1 MEVIQFPF
9 THTPR
14 QRRTTLTDTDAG
26 RPVSIF
32 SLTCGCTLLLSGTL
46 ADALGPRR
54 AYLSGTALQSVF
66 ALGSGLARSGEVLI
80 AFRGLTGVAA
90 ALCLP
95 SAVALVARSF
105 AEGTRR
111 RNAAFAAMG
120 GAQAVGFAG
129 GLTLGGA
136 LAGSVGWRWV
146 FHLAAVL
153 GAVVGV
159 AAAWALPRAK
169 EREPSLFDAA
179 TWRRLGKDVDWV
191 GALVIST
198 ALALLSYVFAAITG
212 AARSM
217 REPANV
223 AMLCTAL
230 ALLPAFWLW
239 MRRQARLRR
248 PALIPNALWANG
260 AFTTVCAT
268 VFLVWGAFNG
278 VEQFMAFYLEYVRGV
293 APLQSSLYFLP
304 APIAGTLV
312 NVAVGALLPLMQP
325 AVAVPVACAVTAVAP
340 LILALL
346 CRVDGPGYWH
356 AVFEAM
362 ALNVV
367 APDVI
372 YTIANLVI
380 TAAFP
385 EKTQALAGGVFN
397 TMAQI
402 GKSVGL
408 ATTAAV
414 AMRVTAEVQ
423 DGRGNEEALLQGYKA
438 GWWYCFTL
446 STGAVVVS
454 AWGLRRVGKVGVKQE

>member
-1 MEVIQFPF
+1 M
-9 THTPR
+9 
-14 QRRTTLTDTDAG
+14 
-26 RPVSIF
+26 
-32 SLTCGCTLLLSGTL
+32 
-46 ADALGPRR
+46 
-54 AYLSGTALQSVF
+54 
-66 ALGSGLARSGEVLI
+66 
-80 AFRGLTGVAA
+80 
-90 ALCLP
+90 
-95 SAVALVARSF
+95 
-105 AEGTRR
+105 
-111 RNAAFAAMG
+111 
-120 GAQAVGFAG
+120 
-129 GLTLGGA
+129 
-136 LAGSVGWRWV
+136 
-146 FHLAAVL
+146 
-153 GAVVGV
+153 GAVV
-159 AAAWALPRAK
+159 
-169 EREPSLFDAA
+169 
-179 TWRRLGKDVDWV
+179 
-191 GALVIST
+191 ISA
-198 ALALLSYVFAAITG
+198 ALAVLSYVFAAITG

-223 AMLCTAL
+223 AILCTAL

-239 MRRQARLRR
+239 MRRQARLGR

-304 APIAGTLV
+304 APIAGALV
-312 NVAVGALLPLMQP
+312 NVAVP
-325 AVAVPVACAVTAVAP
+325 AACTVTAVAP

-446 STGAVVVS
+446 STGAAMVS